1 MRSFSSSSPFSFLK
15 TNESIP
21 LIIFVFIF
29 LGVGMYFFINKITE
43 KQKQKIVDKK
53 SAKENDEVELDIIN
67 SRKKDVASRM
77 ARGEETDKNSIHTK
91 YASVDVLNSS
101 SSNFN
106 EEVKLFIKQG
116 NETPEVYSHTPL
128 YVPPFG
134 TGKETRCVGRQVM
147 PPTSTTY
154 VQASLSSNLVKT
166 SSDAAYLS

>member
-43 KQKQKIVDKK
+43 KQKQKIADKK

-77 ARGEETDKNSIHTK
+77 ARGEETDTNSIHTK
-91 YASVDVLNSS
+91 YASVDVLNSP